1 MNIFYD
7 IIFIIYFIFSLPAFL
22 FKLIF
27 WRKYRKGLGMRFG
40 ILPDPIRRD
49 LKIGKRCIWLHAV
62 SVGEITASR
71 PLLEDLRTKFPEHR
85 LVISTTTETGNQ
97 VAMKLAKPGEI
108 VIYFPLDMR
117 SIVRRVINDI
127 KPEMFLMME
136 TEIWPNFIGYLHKM
150 GIPMALV
157 NGRISQRSFKGY
169 MLIRWLISGTLKKL
183 GLFCMQTESDAQRII
198 AMGAPRDRVKVTGN
212 MKFDIPG
219 EEDKDEGKKSLLRNY
234 LKLANGDE
242 LFVAGSTHKGED
254 EIILRTYKRLAD
266 RHNHLRLLIAPRHLE
281 RLGHIERLTQ
291 RSGFV
296 PVRFSQMQ
304 DDKGSNVILL
314 DTIGQLKWIYSAATI
329 VFIGGSLV
337 PQGGHNMI
345 EPASLEKPL
354 LFGPHVFN
362 FQEVANVLLNRKG
375 AILVKDEK
383 ELIESCERL
392 LSSSEERLKMGRRA
406 KESISEN
413 RGATSRNV
421 HLIASSLLT
430 G

>member
-1 MNIFYD
+1 MSI
-7 IIFIIYFIFSLPAFL
+7 
-22 FKLIF
+22 
-27 WRKYRKGLGMRFG
+27 
-40 ILPDPIRRD
+40 
-49 LKIGKRCIWLHAV
+49 
-62 SVGEITASR
+62 
-71 PLLEDLRTKFPEHR
+71 
-85 LVISTTTETGNQ
+85 
-97 VAMKLAKPGEI
+97 
-108 VIYFPLDMR
+108 
-117 SIVRRVINDI
+117 IVRRAINDV

-136 TEIWPNFIGYLHKM
+136 TELWPNFIGYLHKV
-150 GIPMALV
+150 GIPIALV

-169 MLIRWLISGTLKKL
+169 MLIRWLISGTLKKI
-183 GLFCMQTESDAQRII
+183 GLFCMQTEPDAQRII

-296 PVRFSQMQ
+296 PARFSQMQ

-337 PQGGHNMI
+337 PCGGHNMI

>member
-1 MNIFYD
+1 M
-7 IIFIIYFIFSLPAFL
+7 
-22 FKLIF
+22 
-27 WRKYRKGLGMRFG
+27 
-40 ILPDPIRRD
+40 
-49 LKIGKRCIWLHAV
+49 
-62 SVGEITASR
+62 
-71 PLLEDLRTKFPEHR
+71 
-85 LVISTTTETGNQ
+85 
-97 VAMKLAKPGEI
+97 
-108 VIYFPLDMR
+108 
-117 SIVRRVINDI
+117 
-127 KPEMFLMME
+127 
-136 TEIWPNFIGYLHKM
+136 
-150 GIPMALV
+150 
-157 NGRISQRSFKGY
+157 
-169 MLIRWLISGTLKKL
+169 
-183 GLFCMQTESDAQRII
+183 RII

-212 MKFDIPG
+212 MKFDIHG
-219 EEDKDEGKKSLLRNY
+219 EEAKDEGKMSLLRNY

-337 PQGGHNMI
+337 PCGGHNMI

-392 LSSSEERLKMGRRA
+392 LSSSEERLKMGRLA

-413 RGATSRNV
+413 RGATSRNI
-421 HLIASSLLT
+421 HLITSSLLT